1 MTSPKNKKR
10 AGWLSTFSGK
20 GFCLI
25 SFLSSVISD
34 TAVLDVSMVLSGT
47 ETLRCK
53 VNADLLAFFITKNNP
68 TKKDEIINVVINIFL
83 LKLFIWFNFIMC
95 GDNGKDLYKIKSPEL
110 VISNPRLCFF
120 LILNGIKCL
129 KIKLPGDDDTEDI
142 IRARAKLAADT

>member
-1 MTSPKNKKR
+1 M
-10 AGWLSTFSGK
+10 
-20 GFCLI
+20 
-25 SFLSSVISD
+25 
-34 TAVLDVSMVLSGT
+34 VLDNSDSLPSSEALRRDVSTYSLV
-47 ETLRCK
+47 
-53 VNADLLAFFITKNNP
+53 FFITKNNP
-68 TKKDEIINVVINIFL
+68 TKKDEIINAVINIFL